1 MIFENPFKV
10 GLCLSGGAARGMTHL
25 GVLRELEAAGLR
37 PDMVAGA
44 SVGALIGA
52 LYAHSLDVEEVERVV
67 LAFLKGE
74 DFSDLRGDILVRARE
89 GEERRGFFR
98 RMLKTF
104 RKSLF
109 YSVSMTQ
116 LSYLPV
122 NRLESLL
129 AKMVP
134 DINIEDGK
142 IPFACVATDI
152 VNNRPY
158 FLTKGPLRRA
168 IAATCSIPGFFPPIA
183 WDGVRLV
190 DGSWSMQNPVRLLRE
205 MGADFVV
212 AIEISQDTH
221 DVSAPGNGLEVVLR
235 SDMVTRITLSNMEL
249 KDADYVISPD
259 MRTMDWWDFNK
270 SAACIL
276 KGRESAV
283 AAIVELKKGIER
295 ARLKKFLTLK
305 V

>member
-52 LYAHSLDVEEVERVV
+52 LYALSLDIEEVERIV

-74 DFSDLRGDILVRARE
+74 DFSDLRGDLLDRE
-89 GEERRGFFR
+89 REVDGRSGIFR
-98 RMLKTF
+98 RMLRTF

-116 LSYLPV
+116 LSYLSV

-134 DINIEDGK
+134 DVNIEDSK

-212 AIEISQDTH
+212 AIDISQDML
-221 DVSAPGNGLEVVLR
+221 DAPDPGNGLEVVLR
-235 SDMVTRITLSNMEL
+235 SNMATRITLSEMEL
-249 KDADYVISPD
+249 KDADYIIRPD
-259 MRTMDWWDFNK
+259 MQQMEWWNFKK

-276 KGRESAV
+276 RGRESA
-283 AAIVELKKGIER
+283 AAGIAEIKKGIER

>member
-10 GLCLSGGAARGMTHL
+10 GLCLSGGAARGLTHL
-25 GVLRELEAAGLR
+25 GVLHELEGAGLR

-52 LYAHSLDVEEVERVV
+52 LYAHSLDIEEVERVV

-74 DFSDLRGDILVRARE
+74 DFSDLRGDLLIRE
-89 GEERRGFFR
+89 READERRGIFR
-98 RMLKTF
+98 RMLRTF

-109 YSVSMTQ
+109 FSVSMTH

-122 NRLESLL
+122 NRLETLL

-134 DINIEDGK
+134 DVNIEDGK

-158 FLTKGPLRRA
+158 FLTKGSLRRA
-168 IAATCSIPGFFPPIA
+168 IAATCSIPGFFPPVA

-212 AIEISQDTH
+212 AVEISQDIQ
-221 DVSAPGNGLEVVLR
+221 DVSVPDNGLEVVLR
-235 SDMVTRITLSNMEL
+235 SDMVTRITLSDMEL
-249 KDADYVISPD
+249 KEADYVISPD
-259 MRTMDWWDFNK
+259 TQNLEWWDFKK
-270 SAACIL
+270 SDASIL
-276 KGRESAV
+276 KGRESAA
-283 AAIVELKKGIER
+283 AAIVELKKAIER
-295 ARLKKFLTLK
+295 ARVKKFLTLK
-305 V
+305 L

>member
-52 LYAHSLDVEEVERVV
+52 LYALSLDIEEVERIV

-74 DFSDLRGDILVRARE
+74 DFSDLRGDLLDRE
-89 GEERRGFFR
+89 REVDGRSGIFR
-98 RMLKTF
+98 RMLRTF

-116 LSYLPV
+116 LSYLSV

-134 DINIEDGK
+134 DVNIEDSK

-212 AIEISQDTH
+212 AIDISQDML
-221 DVSAPGNGLEVVLR
+221 DAPDPGNGLEVVLR
-235 SDMVTRITLSNMEL
+235 SNMATRITLSEMEL
-249 KDADYVISPD
+249 KDADYIIRPD
-259 MRTMDWWDFNK
+259 MHQMEWWNFKK

-276 KGRESAV
+276 RGRESA
-283 AAIVELKKGIER
+283 AAGIAEIKKEIER

>member
-25 GVLRELEAAGLR
+25 GVLRELEGAGLR

-52 LYAHSLDVEEVERVV
+52 LYAHSLDIEEVERIV
-67 LAFLKGE
+67 LAFLRGE
-74 DFSDLRGDILVRARE
+74 DFSDLRGDILVRTRE
-89 GEERRGFFR
+89 GEEQGGIFR
-98 RMLKTF
+98 RMLRTF

-109 YSVSMTQ
+109 YGVSLTQ
-116 LSYLPV
+116 LSYIPV

-134 DINIEDGK
+134 DVNIEDGK

-158 FLTKGPLRRA
+158 FILKGPLRRA

-212 AIEISQDTH
+212 AIDIAQDMM
-221 DVSAPGNGLEVVLR
+221 DAPDPDNGLEVVLR
-235 SDMVTRITLSNMEL
+235 SNMATRITLSELEL
-249 KDADYVISPD
+249 KEADYVIRPD
-259 MRTMDWWDFNK
+259 MRRMEWWDFKK
-270 SAACIL
+270 SEACIRR
-276 KGRESAV
+276 GRESAA
-283 AAIVELKKGIER
+283 AAIAELKKGIER

-305 V
+305 L

>member
-25 GVLRELEAAGLR
+25 GVLREMEGAGLR

-52 LYAHSLDVEEVERVV
+52 LYALSLDIEEVERIV

-74 DFSDLRGDILVRARE
+74 DFSDLRGDILVRERAE
-89 GEERRGFFR
+89 DERRGIFR
-98 RMLKTF
+98 RMLRTF

-116 LSYLPV
+116 LSYLSV

-134 DINIEDGK
+134 DVNIEDSK

-152 VNNRPY
+152 VNSRPY

-212 AIEISQDTH
+212 AIDISQDML
-221 DVSAPGNGLEVVLR
+221 DAPDPGNGLEVVLR
-235 SDMVTRITLSNMEL
+235 SNMATRITLSEMEL
-249 KDADYVISPD
+249 KDADYVIRPD
-259 MRTMDWWDFNK
+259 MRKMDWWDFKK
-270 SAACIL
+270 SAAFIQ
-276 KGRESAV
+276 KGRESA
-283 AAIVELKKGIER
+283 AAGIAELKKGIER

>member
-1 MIFENPFKV
+1 MFENPFKV

-25 GVLRELEAAGLR
+25 GVLRELEGAGLR

-52 LYAHSLDVEEVERVV
+52 LYAHSLDVAEVERIV

-89 GEERRGFFR
+89 DEERRGFFR

-168 IAATCSIPGFFPPIA
+168 IAATCSIPGFFPPIT

-212 AIEISQDTH
+212 AIEISQDTN

-249 KDADYVISPD
+249 KEADYVISPD

-270 SAACIL
+270 SAACIHR
-276 KGRESAV
+276 GRESAI
-283 AAIVELKKGIER
+283 AAIAELKKAIEH
-295 ARLKKFLTLK
+295 ARLKKLLTLRI
-305 V
+305 

>member
-1 MIFENPFKV
+1 MFENPFKV

-25 GVLRELEAAGLR
+25 GVLRELEGAGLR

-52 LYAHSLDVEEVERVV
+52 LYAHFLDIEEVERIV

-74 DFSDLRGDILVRARE
+74 DFSDLRGDILSRARE
-89 GEERRGFFR
+89 GEEQSGIFR

-109 YSVSMTQ
+109 YSISLTQ

-134 DINIEDGK
+134 DVNIEDGK

-152 VNNRPY
+152 VNNCPY

-168 IAATCSIPGFFPPIA
+168 IAATCSIPGFFPPVA

-212 AIEISQDTH
+212 AVDISQDML
-221 DVSAPGNGLEVVLR
+221 DAPDPGNGLEVVLR
-235 SDMVTRITLSNMEL
+235 SNMATRITLSEMEL
-249 KDADYVISPD
+249 KDADYVIRPD
-259 MRTMDWWDFNK
+259 MRKMEWWNFK
-270 SAACIL
+270 SSEACIL
-276 KGRESAV
+276 KGRESA
-283 AAIVELKKGIER
+283 AAGIAELKKGIER
-295 ARLKKFLTLK
+295 SRLKKFLTLK